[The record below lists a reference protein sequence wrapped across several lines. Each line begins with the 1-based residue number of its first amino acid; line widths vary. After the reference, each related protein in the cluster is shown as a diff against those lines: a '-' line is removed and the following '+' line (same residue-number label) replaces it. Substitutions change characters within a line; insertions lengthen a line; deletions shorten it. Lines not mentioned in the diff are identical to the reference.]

1 MKYPFPPIAEFQL
14 GKLAQND
21 QFARDVCNTQE
32 LLRLQMF
39 LVETYAA
46 SPLTRKGRMARLRQ
60 SIQAWLV
67 ELRDHPSTRAR
78 YAHTRV
84 PARYTDIDSVARCLA
99 RECMF
104 RRTLLDTWRL

>member
-21 QFARDVCNTQE
+21 QFARDICNASE
-32 LLRLQMF
+32 LRSLQIF

-46 SPLTRKGRMARLRQ
+46 SPLTRKGRMVRLRRF
-60 SIQAWLV
+60 IRAWLV
-67 ELRDHPSTRAR
+67 ELRDHPGTRAR

-84 PARYTDIDSVARCLA
+84 PARYTEIDSISRSIA
-99 RECMF
+99 RECLF
-104 RRTLLDTWRL
+104 RRTLIDLRRL